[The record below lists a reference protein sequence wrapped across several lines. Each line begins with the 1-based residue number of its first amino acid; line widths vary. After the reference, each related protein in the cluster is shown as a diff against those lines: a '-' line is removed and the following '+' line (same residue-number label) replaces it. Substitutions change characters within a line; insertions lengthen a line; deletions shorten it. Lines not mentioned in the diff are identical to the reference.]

1 VCGTVRLQAQESIR
15 MSLTGAEAAEARR
28 RAQTTPGYY
37 DLNLGMTWWRF
48 DAGLGME
55 YNDNVYY
62 RPDRRADFI
71 FKPRAATEFFWPIT
85 EQNSMNLKLDG
96 GYSAYVEHSN
106 LNRFFIRGSEFAFDL
121 YVGNLWLNVHDRF
134 SITEDVYLDPT
145 AVGQGDLSR
154 FENAAGIS
162 ALWDLNKVMVRAGY
176 DHLNYISISGGENR
190 RRPDGQNDVFFAN
203 VGYELRPRMMLG
215 VEAGLGLVSYEETG
229 NVIFT
234 EAVQWNTGL
243 FFEAPVSEYMKL
255 ELGAGYTVFDP
266 ELRPGAT
273 LDDDLEG
280 IYARATVRHRVNE
293 HVTYSLSG
301 GRNIS
306 FTFYGG
312 TIDLYF
318 ARLQAN
324 WRLLRKVTLVT
335 SFDYDGGTQYDYGVE
350 EFNRYGGGISAWRGI
365 TEKLR
370 AGVGYRIYVRD
381 SDVAR
386 RNYTVNIASLDLNY
400 RF

>member
-1 VCGTVRLQAQESIR
+1 
-15 MSLTGAEAAEARR
+15 
-28 RAQTTPGYY
+28 
-37 DLNLGMTWWRF
+37 
-48 DAGLGME
+48 
-55 YNDNVYY
+55 
-62 RPDRRADFI
+62 
-71 FKPRAATEFFWPIT
+71 
-85 EQNSMNLKLDG
+85 
-96 GYSAYVEHSN
+96 
-106 LNRFFIRGSEFAFDL
+106 
-121 YVGNLWLNVHDRF
+121 
-134 SITEDVYLDPT
+134 
-145 AVGQGDLSR
+145 
-154 FENAAGIS
+154 
-162 ALWDLNKVMVRAGY
+162 
-176 DHLNYISISGGENR
+176 
-190 RRPDGQNDVFFAN
+190 
-203 VGYELRPRMMLG
+203 
-215 VEAGLGLVSYEETG
+215 
-229 NVIFT
+229 
-234 EAVQWNTGL
+234 L